1 MKPSQAGA
9 AALAFV
15 CSSLL
20 ACGDSGDK
28 KPDASA
34 IPSGPFDSLPLTED
48 LPTAGLDGPVHAA
61 RDQYGIMHI
70 QATTMADAGYAE
82 GYIMAHDRLPQMDIL
97 RRFGAGTLGELFG
110 ALDAGT
116 IDTDLQ
122 MRVHRMR
129 PLAMQDW
136 QMLQSSTNPDD
147 QKMVKLLQRFAD
159 GVNAYNTDLKNG
171 KYTLDVEVGQSFD
184 PNRFTAWDP
193 IDSLVLVR
201 FESFA
206 LSWTTPVE
214 LDITTV
220 YQGARQTFDNAQ
232 PANAAAYARRGISS
246 DLLTIAPVGRYSSID
261 GFPNVTTD
269 TGTRSDGG
277 RPGTRH
283 IKSAAPAHVIP
294 RALLDNARAFFADP
308 LDPKK
313 GHTVLS
319 PHRLMV
325 PHAGSNNWVV
335 GPSLTGGKTMIA
347 GDQHLQLPN
356 PMIWWPVQLTVPG
369 EIDAEGVTF
378 PGIPGIILGT
388 NGKVAWQATVVYH
401 DVNDVFEETIVP
413 CSSGTGDC
421 VMHDGAQVALEGF
434 DETVKIGAL
443 GTITGQVNAHY
454 EVVPHHGPIIPTVQ
468 NGHVVARTP
477 GAGTA
482 LSVEYTGYQP
492 TLQLRTIWYL
502 LHAST
507 IDDVFKSLGHFD
519 YGGQNWAII
528 DNQGN
533 FGWTSNAKVPL
544 RKPAAYTWNA
554 KTNPNGLAPF
564 MVLPGDGTADWTG
577 FMDTRYVPHAID
589 PAAGYLATANS
600 DPVGA
605 TFDDDPLNQPIVG
618 GIPLYA
624 GVTYA
629 AGVRAERISDD
640 IKAAA
645 ARTGNKITLDDLA
658 KIQHDSTSTMGMKL
672 VPKVLTALA
681 ALDSTVGLPSDVG
694 PYLTALPS
702 ADKARL
708 AAARALFAAWTFA
721 TPTAVGASP
730 SSRELDDSAATAL
743 FNAWMHYFIQDTLAD
758 EYTAINFN
766 VWSIEQNLTAR
777 VVYAMLVEPQKL
789 VQSATTGQPIIC
801 DDMATAGADES
812 CTRHVLQAAIEAMTW
827 AESPQGFGTADH
839 TKWHWGDKHRLI
851 LPPLF
856 PNAALNVPAATDPK
870 DPTGFAKEGDQFVVN
885 RSDMG
890 WDDLDFHQ
898 FADGPSERF
907 MAEADNGGTMHVRWQ
922 LPGGTIYDRSSK
934 HYRDLLD
941 NYYLP
946 QVHFD
951 ACYTTAE
958 IVAKGEEHWV
968 FH

>member
-1 MKPSQAGA
+1 MKTSQAGA
-9 AALAFV
+9 VALAL
-15 CSSLL
+15 STLL

-28 KPDASA
+28 KPDAQA
-34 IPSGPFDSLPLTED
+34 IPTGPFDSIPLTQD
-48 LPTAGLDGPVHAA
+48 LPTAGLDGPVFAA

-70 QATTMADAGYAE
+70 QATTVADLGYAE
-82 GYIMAHDRLPQMDIL
+82 GYAMAHDRLPQMDIL
-97 RRFGAGTLGELFG
+97 RRFGSGRLAELFG
-110 ALDAGT
+110 ALDQST
-116 IDTDLQ
+116 VDTDLQ

-129 PLAMQDW
+129 PLAEQDW
-136 QMLQSSTNPDD
+136 AMLQSSTNPDD
-147 QKMVKLLQRFAD
+147 EKMVKLLSRFAD

-171 KYTLDVEVGQSFD
+171 KYTLDEEVGLSFD
-184 PNRFTAWDP
+184 PARFVAWDP
-193 IDSLVLVR
+193 VDSLVLVR

-214 LDITTV
+214 VDLTTV
-220 YQGARQTFDNAQ
+220 YQGARQTFDNAS
-232 PANAAAYARRGISS
+232 PSDAALFARKGISH
-246 DLLTIAPVGRYSSID
+246 DLLYVTPVGRYSTID
-261 GFPNVTTD
+261 GFPNVTVD
-269 TGTRSDGG
+269 TGTRSDSG
-277 RPGTRH
+277 RPG
-283 IKSAAPAHVIP
+283 KMKLAAPAPEKMIP
-294 RALLDNARAFFADP
+294 RELLDNARAFFADP
-308 LDPKK
+308 LK
-313 GHTVLS
+313 GHEILS

-335 GPSLTGGKTMIA
+335 GPQLTGGKTMIA

-356 PMIWWPVQLTVPG
+356 PMIWWPVQLIVPG
-369 EIDAEGVTF
+369 DIDAEGVTF

-401 DVNDVFEETIVP
+401 DVNDVFEEDIHP
-413 CSSGTGDC
+413 CTGGGDC
-421 VMHDGAQVALEGF
+421 VTHDGQEVKLETF
-434 DETVKIGAL
+434 TEKVNIGAL
-443 GTITGQVNAHY
+443 GTITGSVDATY
-454 EVVPHHGPIIPTVQ
+454 EVVPHHGPIIPTVSG
-468 NGHVVARTP
+468 GHIVPRT
-477 GAGTA
+477 GAKA
-482 LSVEYTGYQP
+482 LSVQYTGYQP
-492 TLQLRTIWYL
+492 TLQARTVWYL
-502 LHAST
+502 LHST
-507 IDDVFKSLGHFD
+507 SIDDVFKSIGHFD

-533 FGWTSNAKVPL
+533 YGWTSNAKVPT

-554 KTNPNGLAPF
+554 TSNPNGNAPF
-564 MVLPGDGTADWTG
+564 MVMPGDGSCDWTG
-577 FMDTRYVPHAID
+577 TMDTRYVPHAID
-589 PAAGYLATANS
+589 PPEGYLATANS

-605 TFDDDPLNQPIVG
+605 TFDGDPLNQPVVD

-645 ARTGNKITLDDLA
+645 ARTNNHITLDDMA

-672 VPKVLTALA
+672 MPKILDDLK
-681 ALDSTVGLPSDVG
+681 ALDSTTGMPADVALYLGGLAQPDKTR
-694 PYLTALPS
+694 LT
-702 ADKARL
+702 
-708 AAARALFAAWTFA
+708 AARALFQKWTFA
-721 TPTAVGASP
+721 TPTATGASP
-730 SSRELDDSAATAL
+730 TAGQLDDSAATSL
-743 FNAWMHYFIQDTLAD
+743 FNAWMHYFIQDTLED
-758 EYTAINFN
+758 EYTAINFD
-766 VWSIEQNLTAR
+766 VWAIEQNLTAR
-777 VVYAMLVEPQKL
+777 VVYAMLVEPQFL
-789 VQSATTGQPIIC
+789 VPSATTGQPILC
-801 DDMATAGADES
+801 DDLTTGGADES
-812 CTRHVLQAAIEAMTW
+812 CTRHVLQAAVEAMTW
-827 AESPQGFGTADH
+827 AESPQGFGTADT

-856 PNAALNVPAATDPK
+856 PNAALNVPPATDPK

-890 WDDLDFHQ
+890 WEDLDFHQ

-907 MAEADNGGTMHVRWQ
+907 MVEAENNGPMHIKWQ

-951 ACYTTAE
+951 AAYTTEE
-958 IVAKGEEHWV
+958 IVAKGEERWV